1 MRYAGPLLLA
11 LTALSAQQPGRAQEE
26 PLTTRMQQVAG
37 VDAAAAEAFL
47 DTLRRHVG
55 QDDRT
60 AVCSLVAYPLPQ
72 PGQPVAN
79 AAACEAR
86 YDQIFTMAV
95 RKAVGRQQF
104 NELFV
109 NETGIMIGNGEL
121 WFATPCPAGPCAA
134 PSLRIIAVNGAP
146 GPLTPP
152 RGKVML
158 ACHAGGQFVQV
169 VADGG
174 GGAEFRSW
182 LAAHP
187 EGSPALVLRSV
198 NGNEPAG
205 GQCGS
210 RAWRFADGSTSYL
223 VSDLGCDAYLAP
235 PPMGSVGKIVVE
247 KPGAPRSQTWCF
259 E

>member
-1 MRYAGPLLLA
+1 MRHAGLLLVA
-11 LTALSAQQPGRAQEE
+11 STLLTTQVPGRAQEE
-26 PLTTRMQQVAG
+26 PLAARLQRVTG
-37 VDAAAAEAFL
+37 VEAAAAETFL

-55 QDDRT
+55 QNDRT
-60 AVCSLVAYPLPQ
+60 AVCRLLSYPLPQ
-72 PGQPVAN
+72 PGGPIVD

-86 YDQIFTMAV
+86 YDQIFTTAV
-95 RKAVGRQQF
+95 RKAIGRQQF
-104 NELFV
+104 SELFV
-109 NETGIMIGNGEL
+109 NQTGIMIGNGEL
-121 WFATPCPAGPCAA
+121 WFAPRCPAGACPA
-134 PSLRIIAVNGAP
+134 PALRVIAVNGEP
-146 GPLTPP
+146 GSLLPP

-169 VADGG
+169 VADGS

-182 LAAHP
+182 RTARP
-187 EGSPALVLRSV
+187 DGSPALVLSAPKRD
-198 NGNEPAG
+198 EPAG

-210 RAWRFADGSTSYL
+210 QAWSFTAGTTGYV

-247 KPGAPRSQTWCF
+247 KPGVPRSQTWCF